1 MTSTFDMLL
10 NIILL
15 ISLFI
20 YAYVVYTCEIRY
32 KSPYEILDGENSKLS
47 INENTNDA
55 KFNVSE
61 HNFIG
66 SLNKKEKLE
75 FKENTKIQLELKK
88 YNRQLKRSLSTLSY
102 IALMESNCSENKDRL
117 MDLINLKQNVKH
129 EVVRLTKQIN
139 YCKSFIEDSIEA

>member
-1 MTSTFDMLL
+1 M
-10 NIILL
+10 
-15 ISLFI
+15 
-20 YAYVVYTCEIRY
+20 VYTCEIRY

-55 KFNVSE
+55 KFNVSK